1 MLQFSVFCHS
11 SCLPSFPVLEKKPE
25 LLPLC
30 DPCLGNDKVAEVNWG
45 IYCCCQLQN
54 LALPAWT
61 DLVLNLWGL
70 NKPNTGCTWKEIHAC
85 KMQGIIMNEAVTSDL
100 VAPGANILQQ
110 RTPVPS
116 TTEFHRAHWSVARL
130 TSRSIPLLR
139 DVRASAVISIF
150 SLHISLYSELESLG
164 KKGSP
169 IKTVNNILV

>member
-11 SCLPSFPVLEKKPE
+11 SCLPSFSVLEKKPE

-85 KMQGIIMNEAVTSDL
+85 KMQGIIMNEAVPSDL

-110 RTPVPS
+110 RTPVAS
-116 TTEFHRAHWSVARL
+116 TTEFHRAHWSVAHVWPAAPFHSSEKSVFQL
-130 TSRSIPLLR
+130 W
-139 DVRASAVISIF
+139 
-150 SLHISLYSELESLG
+150 SLF
-164 KKGSP
+164 
-169 IKTVNNILV
+169 LVYT